1 MQTITKGTS
10 AHARLTLYRTLRR
23 ITSPVTAH
31 RLANEAMSFLDAAKP
46 LVVVSCGALVIR
58 AAFVSL
64 GGI

>member
-10 AHARLTLYRTLRR
+10 AHARLTLYRVLRCV
-23 ITSPVTAH
+23 TSPTIAH

>member
-1 MQTITKGTS
+1 MATFKFI
-10 AHARLTLYRTLRR
+10 AYRTLRR

>member
-1 MQTITKGTS
+1 
-10 AHARLTLYRTLRR
+10 
-23 ITSPVTAH
+23 
-31 RLANEAMSFLDAAKP
+31 MSFLDAAKP